1 MKIIVY
7 RVPNQQG
14 IRLLREEQRT
24 IYIPDAVTQYRCR
37 WLTGTADEKQL
48 EEQKELLRRF
58 TREGALENRIV
69 IFIPEEPPML
79 KEWFSALW
87 NTLFNGKGER
97 LPPPQPYDDD
107 HLGGKEEADRYK
119 RTIAE
124 DEEVTEIEFI
134 QTFMEERNMPVD
146 RAEFEAFLSK
156 IAKDEN
162 NEVDAIFVT
171 TSMGGANPIIY
182 RSALQTSKLGKR
194 VEIDKYGLQVSP
206 FTDLI
211 RQMSKVG
218 ELGNLEEAIF
228 HFKQGVVSI
237 TRLGDKNPVY
247 LFFVSMA
254 NDSFAALADVAWIRR
269 EHLEE
274 ITNKLRELGKIS

>member
-134 QTFMEERNMPVD
+134 QTFMEENMTNPVELELEELLD
-146 RAEFEAFLSK
+146 K
-156 IAKDEN
+156 IVKDDN
-162 NEVDAIFVT
+162 KVDAVFVT
-171 TSMGGANPIIY
+171 RTAGTQPILY
-182 RSALQTSKLGKR
+182 PSERRGWK
-194 VEIDKYGLQVSP
+194 VDIDRYKIQVSP
-206 FTDLI
+206 FTELLNS
-211 RQMSKVG
+211 MSKAG
-218 ELGNLEEAIF
+218 ALGNLEQAIF
-228 HFKQGVVSI
+228 HFKQGVISI
-237 TRLGDKNPVY
+237 TRLGDKNPLY
-247 LFFVSMA
+247 LFFVSA
-254 NDSFAALADVAWIRR
+254 SDNSRAALAHVDFIRD
-269 EHLEE
+269 EYLGA
-274 ITNKLRELGKIS
+274 ITDKLKKLDKIS